1 MPRFLLLALL
11 ALLALLVGVA
21 LPAAADPPQS
31 ADDTSGADSKA
42 KTSAKAGARKSVVL
56 PEIAIPGDV
65 HEPQVTFITTRPRMN
80 ADGEAEFEHHA
91 VPALLAN
98 SLLPRGDG

>member
-1 MPRFLLLALL
+1 MPRFLPLALL
-11 ALLALLVGVA
+11 ALLLGVA
-21 LPAAADPPQS
+21 LPAAADPAP
-31 ADDTSGADSKA
+31 ATDTSDTESQAKQPTKKTYKA
-42 KTSAKAGARKSVVL
+42 PDTVIHG
-56 PEIAIPGDV
+56 EV

-80 ADGEAEFEHHA
+80 ADGELEFEHHA